1 MTRNHLPQIGK
12 YRCIYG
18 LIYGTLP
25 AVVCSTVPP
34 PPPTPPTSHTLPC
47 EVLCTTTFACTIGP
61 KCAAKFGQTLPW
73 HAPYAKHFG
82 CECECECSM
91 WGVSASVPLTRLSSP
106 NSRAKQ
112 AEQTAQ
118 QSTVCA
124 INYAKFLPPTPT
136 AARPPHLAPP
146 LASELLLNNCANFQF
161 MFLLVMVATPTRQ
174 QAGWQAGSRYESIR
188 LLTFVIFLFCL
199 PFPLL
204 LVPSQPGR
212 QAVRQSGCAS
222 AMLPRQQRPTIT
234 DSPWKCNF
242 SCRKCVAPHT
252 HAHTHTRAHLWQCL
266 SNLHIAV

>member
-1 MTRNHLPQIGK
+1 MARAICKTLWLPMRVRVQHVGSFCF
-12 YRCIYG
+12 R
-18 LIYGTLP
+18 
-25 AVVCSTVPP
+25 
-34 PPPTPPTSHTLPC
+34 
-47 EVLCTTTFACTIGP
+47 
-61 KCAAKFGQTLPW
+61 
-73 HAPYAKHFG
+73 
-82 CECECECSM
+82 
-91 WGVSASVPLTRLSSP
+91 
-106 NSRAKQ
+106 
-112 AEQTAQ
+112 
-118 QSTVCA
+118 A
-124 INYAKFLPPTPT
+124 INTFEQPQLESQTSPTVNGLCYQLCKVPT
-136 AARPPHLAPP
+136 TNSNCGQAPHLDPS
-146 LASELLLNNCANFQF
+146 LANELLLNNCANFQF

-204 LVPSQPGR
+204 PGR
-212 QAVRQSGCAS
+212 QAGRQSGCAS

>member
-1 MTRNHLPQIGK
+1 MARAICKTLWLPVRVRVQHVGSFCF
-12 YRCIYG
+12 R
-18 LIYGTLP
+18 
-25 AVVCSTVPP
+25 
-34 PPPTPPTSHTLPC
+34 
-47 EVLCTTTFACTIGP
+47 
-61 KCAAKFGQTLPW
+61 
-73 HAPYAKHFG
+73 
-82 CECECECSM
+82 
-91 WGVSASVPLTRLSSP
+91 
-106 NSRAKQ
+106 
-112 AEQTAQ
+112 
-118 QSTVCA
+118 A
-124 INYAKFLPPTPT
+124 INTFEQPQLESQTSPTVNGLCYQLCKVPAT
-136 AARPPHLAPP
+136 NSNCGQAPHLAPS
-146 LASELLLNNCANFQF
+146 LANELLLNNCANFQF

>member
-1 MTRNHLPQIGK
+1 MLTFDPKSPATDREVSMHIWIDIWHIARSGLP
-12 YRCIYG
+12 
-18 LIYGTLP
+18 
-25 AVVCSTVPP
+25 TVIP
-34 PPPTPPTSHTLPC
+34 PPPTPPLPFD
-47 EVLCTTTFACTIGP
+47 VLCTTTFACTIGP

-106 NSRAKQ
+106 SSRAKQ
-112 AEQTAQ
+112 AQ

-136 AARPPHLAPP
+136 AARPPQLAPP
-146 LASELLLNNCANFQF
+146 LANELLLNNCANFQF

-174 QAGWQAGSRYESIR
+174 QADRLAGSRYESIR

-204 LVPSQPGR
+204 QAGR
-212 QAVRQSGCAS
+212 Q
-222 AMLPRQQRPTIT
+222 
-234 DSPWKCNF
+234 
-242 SCRKCVAPHT
+242 
-252 HAHTHTRAHLWQCL
+252 
-266 SNLHIAV
+266 

>member
-1 MTRNHLPQIGK
+1 M
-12 YRCIYG
+12 
-18 LIYGTLP
+18 
-25 AVVCSTVPP
+25 
-34 PPPTPPTSHTLPC
+34 
-47 EVLCTTTFACTIGP
+47 CTTTFACTIGP

-82 CECECECSM
+82 CQCECECSM

-106 NSRAKQ
+106 SSRAKQ
-112 AEQTAQ
+112 AQ

-136 AARPPHLAPP
+136 AARAPRLAPP
-146 LASELLLNNCANFQF
+146 LANELLLNNCANFQF
-161 MFLLVMVATPTRQ
+161 MFLLVMVATPTRL
-174 QAGWQAGSRYESIR
+174 QAGRQAGSRYESIR

-212 QAVRQSGCAS
+212 QAVR
-222 AMLPRQQRPTIT
+222 LRIRH
-234 DSPWKCNF
+234 
-242 SCRKCVAPHT
+242 VAPSTETDNYRLAVEMQLQLPEMCGPT
-252 HAHTHTRAHLWQCL
+252 HARTHTHTIHAHLWQCL